1 MEVANVTQ
9 EVAEVGFE
17 PGQYGY
23 TVVLPERKGWA
34 NLRLGT

>member
-23 TVVLPERKGWA
+23 TTVFPEGKGWA
-34 NLRLGT
+34 NLSLGT